1 MKPQHIITEA
11 ELVAFPDLFPEGSMQ
26 GERIDLTDQQL
37 AVLGI
42 ELHMINAADL
52 ATDPAYTH
60 LGLTDGDIIERPI
73 LKDSEEEVLG
83 E

>member
-1 MKPQHIITEA
+1 MKPQHIITEQ
-11 ELVAFPDLFPEGSMQ
+11 ELAAHPEVFPEGAIQ

-37 AVLGI
+37 EVLGL
-42 ELHMINAADL
+42 ELHMVNAADL
-52 ATDPAYTH
+52 VNDPSYTR

-73 LKDSEEEVLG
+73 LKDSEEDILG